1 MNRNYTT
8 GSMKETIGIRLNEL
22 ASEYVTL
29 YFSEAQ
35 TEEYPYAVYT
45 SPVTPVYTKD
55 GIHHYEASVTVTV
68 FDKILDQVNEIS
80 EHIRAAVIRNMND
93 GQYASRIEND
103 TTGCTDE
110 VWSREIFFT
119 IKQYR

>member
-1 MNRNYTT
+1 
-8 GSMKETIGIRLNEL
+8 MKETIGVRLTEL
-22 ASEYVTL
+22 ASQYVSF

-45 SPVTPVYTKD
+45 SSVTPIYTKD

-68 FDKILDQVNEIS
+68 YAKDLDVVNPIADAIS
-80 EHIRAAVIRNMND
+80 SAISDDMND
-93 GQYASRIEND
+93 GQYFSRQLSDESD
-103 TTGCTDE
+103 CSDE
-110 VWSREIFFT
+110 VWSREMSFT